1 MIIEIE
7 DCFGNTI
14 GAVQITNN
22 NDEVIIGACDG
33 DISIADIDV
42 DDIFDTDEEKVR
54 IQLEKRVE
62 GNYENLH

>member
-1 MIIEIE
+1 MIIEVE

-14 GAVQITNN
+14 GAVQINN
-22 NDEVIIGACDG
+22 NNNEVMIGECDG

-54 IQLEKRVE
+54 IQLEKQ
-62 GNYENLH
+62 L